1 MGDLHIEQ
9 RGLNVGVTHQLHE
22 RRQAYPGTYHIG
34 GKGVSKT
41 MRVGERNASG
51 SAMVAEQGAQS
62 RSAHTGSARR
72 SFERDEQCGAAW
84 IGSFQSQIVI
94 EQLNAFW
101 RKREE
106 AKFVAFA
113 TNAELR
119 FRQQHVIPIQSHHFG
134 GTEPMQEHQTH
145 DGQVA

>member
-1 MGDLHIEQ
+1 MSAGRHIPARTISEAKVC
-9 RGLNVGVTHQLHE
+9 RKRCGGGELNA
-22 RRQAYPGTYHIG
+22 R
-34 GKGVSKT
+34 
-41 MRVGERNASG
+41 G

-62 RSAHTGSARR
+62 RSAHTGSTCS
-72 SFERDEQCGAAW
+72 SFQHDQQCGAAG

-119 FRQQHVIPIQSHHFG
+119 FRQQHV
-134 GTEPMQEHQTH
+134 
-145 DGQVA
+145 